1 MQRILMAIAG
11 MVLSCAL
18 VAAAMAGAD
27 GAGVY
32 QRCFACHQATG
43 RGIEGTFP
51 PLAGHLPELVKAD
64 RNYPILVV
72 LYGLDGEIQVRGKTY
87 DGDMPPFGGQLKD
100 DEVSAVLN
108 YILSSWGNDKM
119 LPKGHKEYTP
129 AEVTAQRGKKMTDK
143 QVHEVREKLSLK

>member
-1 MQRILMAIAG
+1 MRRIWMAIAG
-11 MVLSCAL
+11 IVLSCAL
-18 VAAAMAGAD
+18 VATALAGAD

-64 RNYPILVV
+64 RNYPIMVV
-72 LYGLDGEIQVRGKTY
+72 LYGLDGRIQVHGKTY
-87 DGDMPPFGGQLKD
+87 DGEMPSFGGQLKD
-100 DEVSAVLN
+100 NEISAVLN

-129 AEVTAQRGKKMTDK
+129 AEVKAQRGKNLTGK
-143 QVHEVREKLSLK
+143 QVYEVREKLSLK